1 MSKKSIRFI
10 YISILFG
17 LLGWV
22 ADTIIDVTIFLKG
35 PFWELLILDVPSY
48 EIFVRTV
55 FFVLIVASGISGS
68 FMYSALEKKRWEV
81 SQEKVEW
88 ERTFNSVPDLIAVIG
103 NDFSIR
109 KVNKALS
116 ERLGEAPD
124 SIEGTLCYH
133 LFHDADAPPSFCPHF
148 KMHRDPSSNSIE
160 IYSGKL
166 DGHFLVSVD
175 PLYDENGE
183 ILGSVHIA
191 RDITE
196 RKIAEETLRESQRF
210 IQQIADTTPDILY
223 IFDLARKTVVFA
235 NQRITD
241 VLGYSVDEI
250 NRLGENIYSS
260 LIHPDDAPAVLDSL
274 GRIERAADNEAIET
288 ELRIRHRDGSWRWLR
303 FSSIIY
309 DRTTDGRPLQIQG
322 AGIDIT
328 ASKLAQE
335 ALRANEEKFRML
347 FNKVNDAVV
356 VYRVSPDG
364 GPLNF
369 IEVNDVACSRYGYSR
384 EEFLKMSL
392 IELNPTGSEELIRRG
407 IANLLTRGTVIVES
421 FHVSKD
427 GKAIPVEINA
437 HLFEYEGKPTV
448 LSIARDMTERKKVA
462 EAMKIKDKA
471 IDSSINAI
479 AIAGLDARLS
489 YVNPAFLNMWGFE
502 NTDDVLGEHAKKFWS
517 EDEDID
523 SVIKEVYEK
532 NGWVGSL
539 RAIRKDGREM
549 FVELVA
555 SIVRDD
561 KGEPLCLMGSFVDV
575 TERKQNEE
583 RLRLYREDLE
593 KLVSLRTDELRAS
606 EEDFRSLSQQFDVL
620 LDVIPDSL
628 IVFSDDLK
636 VNWANRSAQLALS
649 AVHGDLTGKKCCDL
663 WHEGGMKCDE
673 CFVNL
678 SFQTGSPHSG
688 QITSSDG
695 RIWDMNTYPIKDE
708 EGKVRSVMLISSD
721 VTEKV
726 ALQAERMRAA
736 HLASIGELAAGVAHE
751 INNPINGIINYA
763 QILTNK
769 VSPESTEADIAKRIM
784 NEGDR
789 ITTIV
794 RSLLSF
800 ARDRKE
806 KRSPVS
812 IKDLLVETLIL
823 TEVNLV
829 KQGISLKIDIPDDL
843 PPVIADPQQLMQVF
857 LNITNNARYSL
868 MQKHS
873 VNGKEFVIKV
883 ALEEREGKDFLK
895 IVFHDNGI
903 GIPRSIMGKI
913 MNPFFTTKP
922 VGIGTGLGLSI
933 SHGIITE
940 HGGRILVDSVE
951 DEYAT
956 MTIELPL
963 NEVKG

>member
-1 MSKKSIRFI
+1 MSAKSIRII

-17 LLGWV
+17 ILGWI
-22 ADTIIDVTIFLKG
+22 ADTIVDVVFFQKG

-55 FFVLIVASGISGS
+55 FFVLIVALGVTGS
-68 FMYSALEKKRWEV
+68 LMYSELEKKRLEV
-81 SQEKVEW
+81 SREKIEW
-88 ERTFNSVPDLIAVIG
+88 ERTFNSVPDLVAVIG
-103 NDFSIR
+103 NDFRIK
-109 KVNKALS
+109 KVNKALY
-116 ERLGEAPD
+116 ERIGEAPD
-124 SIEGTLCYH
+124 VIEGTMCYH
-133 LFHDADAPPSFCPHF
+133 LFHDADAPPSYCPHF
-148 KMHRDPSSNSIE
+148 HMLRNPTSNRIE
-160 IYSGKL
+160 IYSDRL

-175 PLYDENGE
+175 PLCDEKGE

-196 RKIAEETLRESQRF
+196 RKISEETLKESQRF
-210 IQQIADTTPDILY
+210 IQQIAETTPDILY
-223 IFDLARKTVVFA
+223 IFDLARKTIVFA
-235 NQRITD
+235 NQRLTD

-250 NRLGENIYSS
+250 NKLGESIYSW
-260 LIHPDDAPAVLDSL
+260 LIHPDDAPTILDTL
-274 GRIERAADNEAIET
+274 GRIERAVDNEVIET

-309 DRTTDGRPLQIQG
+309 DRTSEGRPLQVQG
-322 AGIDIT
+322 AGIDIS
-328 ASKLAQE
+328 ASKLAEE
-335 ALRANEEKFRML
+335 ALRTSEEKFRML

-356 VYRVSPDG
+356 VYRISPDG
-364 GPLNF
+364 GPMNF

-384 EEFLKMSL
+384 DEFLRMSL
-392 IELNPTGSEELIRRG
+392 IELNPAGSEDLIRRG
-407 IANLLTRGTVIVES
+407 IANLLTRGSAIVES
-421 FHVSKD
+421 FHISKD

-448 LSIARDMTERKKVA
+448 LSIARDMTERKKAA

-489 YVNPAFLNMWGFE
+489 YVNPAFLNMWGFD
-502 NTDDVLGEHAKKFWS
+502 NTDDVLGEHVKKFWA

-523 SVIKEVYEK
+523 SIIKEVYEK
-532 NGWVGSL
+532 NGWVGAL

-561 KGEPLCLMGSFVDV
+561 KGEPLCLMGSFVNV
-575 TERKQNEE
+575 TERKQAEE

-606 EEDFRSLSQQFDVL
+606 EEDLRNLSQQFDVL

-628 IVFSDDLK
+628 FVFTSDLK
-636 VNWANRSAQLALS
+636 VSWANRSAQLTFGKEHGNLS
-649 AVHGDLTGKKCCDL
+649 GKKCCVI
-663 WHEGGMKCDE
+663 WHDGEEKCDE

-678 SFQTGSPHSG
+678 SFETGEPRSG
-688 QITSSDG
+688 QLTSTNG
-695 RIWDMNTYPIKDE
+695 RIWDMNTYPITDSA
-708 EGKVRSVMLISSD
+708 GSVGNVMLVSSD
-721 VTEKV
+721 ITEKV
-726 ALQAERMRAA
+726 ELQAERMRAA
-736 HLASIGELAAGVAHE
+736 HLASLGELAAGVAHE

-763 QILTNK
+763 QILANRATEG
-769 VSPESTEADIAKRIM
+769 SMEADVASRIM

-812 IKDLLVETLIL
+812 IKDLLIETLVL

-829 KQGISLKIDIPDDL
+829 KHGIGLKLDIADDL
-843 PPVIADPQQLMQVF
+843 PLVIADPQQLMQVF
-857 LNITNNARYSL
+857 LNIINNARYSL
-868 MQKHS
+868 MQKDS
-873 VNGKEFVIKV
+873 VAGKQLSIRAAVKSEG
-883 ALEEREGKDFLK
+883 REVLR
-895 IVFHDNGI
+895 ITFHDNGI
-903 GIPRSIMGKI
+903 GIPRNMMDKI

-922 VGIGTGLGLSI
+922 PGIGTGLGLSI
-933 SHGIITE
+933 SHGIITD

-951 DEYAT
+951 GEFAT
-956 MTIELPL
+956 MTIELPI
-963 NEVKG
+963 NGVAA